1 MGFNIITREIE
12 DELRDNPVIREHIGV
27 VRQFEMDWIRSFDH
41 ADENTY
47 VYQVEG
53 TQGRGQ
59 LTVTHVTQG
68 DGSEK
73 VVAGT
78 LRLDTGETFDLFP
91 AEAKGE
97 PVPQ

>member
-1 MGFNIITREIE
+1 MSCAE
-12 DELRDNPVIREHIGV
+12 DDP
-27 VRQFEMDWIRSFDH
+27 
-41 ADENTY
+41 
-47 VYQVEG
+47 
-53 TQGRGQ
+53 RGQ
-59 LTVTHVTQG
+59 LTVTHVTQD

-91 AEAKGE
+91 AEAEGE